1 MKARCLDASTDSSKI
16 SMNNL
21 KESYKVCNFEVNVY
35 DNEFKEVVVFEGTP
49 EYELDDSALE
59 DLLYKL
65 VPDFDDVVIKEDPI
79 KALDRQLKH
88 LRELDEITLEFLREK
103 LYDEDCPISFPY
115 YLNEA
120 KYYYD
125 EYKNN
130 DDTYCK
136 KLFENNTT
144 RIEEILAELQED
156 FNELHFKS
164 DHADIQADIK
174 KCGREFKK
182 FKMEIKLA

>member
-1 MKARCLDASTDSSKI
+1 MRLTYASKI
-16 SMNNL
+16 SMTNL

-35 DNEFKEVVVFEGTP
+35 DNGFKEVVVFEGTP

-59 DLLYKL
+59 DLLDEL
-65 VPDFDDVVIKEDPI
+65 VPDFDDVVFKEDPI
-79 KALDRQLKH
+79 KELDRTLKH
-88 LRELDEITLEFLREK
+88 LRELDDITLEFLRSD
-103 LYDEDCPISFPY
+103 LYDEDNPISFPC

-120 KYYYD
+120 KHYYD

-130 DDTYCK
+130 DDIYCK
-136 KLFENNTT
+136 KLFEY
-144 RIEEILAELQED
+144 RIERAEEILTELQED

-174 KCGREFKK
+174 KCGRELKK
-182 FKMEIKLA
+182 FKMEIKLG